1 MKHLTK
7 EVEMFERLNKAD
19 LYGIPKLLLTCESS
33 EGIEYVVE
41 DIKGEKICDDDYG
54 IDEDCLNLVKLRKM
68 LKSQAKNSGVIEK
81 NLWMIME
88 RITSLFNDLY
98 NQNVWLEDIR
108 LEGSTLLLFVCG
120 SFKRQRFMWLN
131 FDEYQLAW
139 IF

>member
-1 MKHLTK
+1 MKHLKK

-19 LYGIPKLLLTCESS
+19 MYGIPKLLLTCESS

-120 SFKRQRFMWLN
+120 SFKRQRFMCLN